1 MTVPPMA
8 SGTRVYSALNL
19 SPLDSQSLYTIARGA
34 ATHSDLVVRT
44 GAGQQYNGRCTCV
57 LSVSGTWVISG
68 WQRPLLSTPGAMN
81 VHG

>member
-34 ATHSDLVVRT
+34 ATHSNLVVHAGT
-44 GAGQQYNGRCTCV
+44 GQQYNGRCM
-57 LSVSGTWVISG
+57 LSVGGTWVISG
-68 WQRPLLSTPGAMN
+68 WQRPLLPTPGAMN